1 MAVEHVAEG
10 KTADGTSIPEPL
22 EKTKTYFG
30 RYFLQEMGLPTVD
43 TLQPMISIGKLKSE
57 LDLIIGVPTVQ
68 RSNDE
73 GEVSYFMKMLLSIVN
88 GGGDRKGL
96 GCTTNNRK
104 QKIGLQTL

>member
-1 MAVEHVAEG
+1 MAVEHVAER
-10 KTADGTSIPEPL
+10 KTADRTSIPEPL
-22 EKTKTYFG
+22 EKTETYFG
-30 RYFLQEMGLPTVD
+30 RYFLQEMGLPIVD
-43 TLQPMISIGKLKSE
+43 TLEPMIRIGKLKSD

-96 GCTTNNRK
+96 FNPGTAC
-104 QKIGLQTL
+104 